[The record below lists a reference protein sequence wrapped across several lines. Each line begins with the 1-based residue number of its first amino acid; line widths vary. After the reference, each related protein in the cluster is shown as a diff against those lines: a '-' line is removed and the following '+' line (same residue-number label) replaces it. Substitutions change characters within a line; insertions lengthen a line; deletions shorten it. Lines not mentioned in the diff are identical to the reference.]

1 MFLFSMKTS
10 FEGNKDKTEH
20 FLPLGKLSHW
30 VHAEGCRVAV
40 ITYIKTAT
48 GPKRPIGRTVSL
60 MQTKKTCKVK
70 SGDESQF

>member
-48 GPKRPIGRTVSL
+48 GPTKAHWTYSVFDAD
-60 MQTKKTCKVK
+60 KKTCKVK